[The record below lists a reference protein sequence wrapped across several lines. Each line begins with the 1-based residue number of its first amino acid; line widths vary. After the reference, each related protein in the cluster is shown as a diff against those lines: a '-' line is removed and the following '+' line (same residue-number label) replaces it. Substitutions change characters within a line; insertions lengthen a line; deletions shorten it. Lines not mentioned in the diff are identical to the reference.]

1 MRQLVIFLPENNL
14 RILRLSTGMAVV
26 SLYAGVVEEPMTNGR
41 IITTANIV
49 DVTVPDLPDLEMD
62 VLHRWPWYYNKA
74 IEQETEYLRGQYK
87 DTVDGLLATLPP
99 GKKAAVVDK
108 AEAVIRAIAHGDR
121 PYIIRQDLLKILKQ
135 NI

>member
-1 MRQLVIFLPENNL
+1 
-14 RILRLSTGMAVV
+14 
-26 SLYAGVVEEPMTNGR
+26 MTNGR
-41 IITTANIV
+41 MLTTANIV

-74 IEQETEYLRGQYK
+74 IEQETEFLREQYK
-87 DTVDGLLATLPP
+87 ETVDKLLAMLPP

-108 AEAVIRAIAHGDR
+108 SEEIIRKIAHGDH
-121 PYIIRQDLLKILKQ
+121 PFLIRQDLLKVLKQ

>member
-1 MRQLVIFLPENNL
+1 MRQLVISLPEKNF

-41 IITTANIV
+41 IMTTANIV

-99 GKKAAVVDK
+99 GKKAAVVEKSEEIIRQIANGDK
-108 AEAVIRAIAHGDR
+108 
-121 PYIIRQDLLKILKQ
+121 PFLIRQDLLKILKQ